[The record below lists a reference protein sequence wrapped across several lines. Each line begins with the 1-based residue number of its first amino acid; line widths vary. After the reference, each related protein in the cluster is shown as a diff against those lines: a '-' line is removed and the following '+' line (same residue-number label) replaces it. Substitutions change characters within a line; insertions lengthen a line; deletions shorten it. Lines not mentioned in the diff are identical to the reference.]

1 MTEHHHEHTHEHLH
15 EHEVNVTPSHLHI
28 YVKAWLITF
37 VIAGLE
43 LAGSIFSG
51 SFALLADITHVFTD
65 TIVGL
70 APVSVEVMKR
80 RTIIS
85 KERIEATGGIL
96 ISIFLIFVGYHIIS
110 EANERLMN
118 GSMEAVSGLLMF
130 MFSGLA
136 ALGNLYQH
144 RLLSRISP
152 MHRHAAHS
160 GFHFHILT
168 DLVKNLILPFLG
180 LWIYLG
186 GPQSIDA
193 YAGYA
198 IGWLIIMRA
207 LLLVLE
213 SIFGKHIVQHGL
225 DRFIHWIIR

>member
-1 MTEHHHEHTHEHLH
+1 MTEHHHTHAHDHEEH
-15 EHEVNVTPSHLHI
+15 VTASHLHI
-28 YVKAWLITF
+28 YVKAWLTTF

-43 LAGSIFSG
+43 LVGSVLSG

-70 APVSVEVMKR
+70 APVTVEIMKR
-80 RTIIS
+80 KTTIS
-85 KERIEATGGIL
+85 KAHVEAAGGIL
-96 ISIFLIFVGYHIIS
+96 VSAFLVFIGYHIIG
-110 EANERLMN
+110 EANERLTN
-118 GSMEAVSGLLMF
+118 GSVEAVSGLLMF

-144 RLLSRISP
+144 RLLSRVSP

-186 GPQSIDA
+186 GPLSIDA

-198 IGWLIIMRA
+198 IGWLIIIRA
-207 LLLVLE
+207 LLLIFE
-213 SIFGKHIVQHGL
+213 SIFGKHAAQHGL
-225 DRFIHWIIR
+225 DRFVHWIIR

>member
-1 MTEHHHEHTHEHLH
+1 MTEYHHEHTHDNE
-15 EHEVNVTPSHLHI
+15 ERVTASHLHI

-43 LAGSIFSG
+43 LVGAILSG

-70 APVSVEVMKR
+70 APVSVEVMKKK
-80 RTIIS
+80 TVIS
-85 KERIEATGGIL
+85 RERIEAAGGVL
-96 ISIFLIFVGYHIIS
+96 VSAFLIFIGYHIIG
-110 EANERLMN
+110 EANEHLA
-118 GSMEAVSGLLMF
+118 GGHEEVSGLLMF
-130 MFSGLA
+130 IFSGLA

-144 RLLSRISP
+144 RLLSRVSP

-168 DLVKNLILPFLG
+168 DLVKNMILPFIG
-180 LWIYLG
+180 LSIYFGG
-186 GPQSIDA
+186 GPEIDA

-198 IGWLIIMRA
+198 IGWLIILRA
-207 LLLVLE
+207 VLLILE
-213 SIFGKHIVQHGL
+213 SLFGKHVVQHGL
-225 DRFIHWIIR
+225 DRFVHWIIR

>member
-1 MTEHHHEHTHEHLH
+1 MTEYHHEHTHEH
-15 EHEVNVTPSHLHI
+15 EKQSTDSHLRI
-28 YVKAWLITF
+28 YVKAWLVTF

-70 APVSVEVMKR
+70 APVSVEVMKHR
-80 RTIIS
+80 AVIS
-85 KERIEATGGIL
+85 KERVEAAGGIL
-96 ISIFLIFVGYHIIS
+96 VSAFLLFIGYHIIG
-110 EANERLMN
+110 EADDRLAS
-118 GSMEAVSGLLMF
+118 GSTEAVSGLLMF
-130 MFSGLA
+130 VFSGLA
-136 ALGNLYQH
+136 AIGNLYQH

-168 DLVKNLILPFLG
+168 DLVKNMILPFLG
-180 LWIYLG
+180 LWIYFG
-186 GPQSIDA
+186 GSQAIDA

-198 IGWLIIMRA
+198 IGCLIIMRA

-213 SIFGKHIVQHGL
+213 SVFGKHAAQHSF

>member
-1 MTEHHHEHTHEHLH
+1 MTEHHHTHDHEEH
-15 EHEVNVTPSHLHI
+15 VTASHLHI
-28 YVKAWLITF
+28 YVKAWLTTF

-43 LAGSIFSG
+43 LVGSVLSG

-70 APVSVEVMKR
+70 APVTVEIMKR
-80 RTIIS
+80 KTTIS
-85 KERIEATGGIL
+85 KAHVEAAGGIL
-96 ISIFLIFVGYHIIS
+96 VSAFLVFIGYHIIG
-110 EANERLMN
+110 EANERLTN
-118 GSMEAVSGLLMF
+118 GNVEAVSGLLMF

-144 RLLSRISP
+144 RLLSRVSP

-186 GPQSIDA
+186 GSLSIDA

-198 IGWLIIMRA
+198 IGWLIIIRA
-207 LLLVLE
+207 LLLIFE
-213 SIFGKHIVQHGL
+213 SIFGKHAAQHGL
-225 DRFIHWIIR
+225 DRFVHWIIR

>member
-1 MTEHHHEHTHEHLH
+1 MTEHHHTHAHDHEEH
-15 EHEVNVTPSHLHI
+15 VTASHLHI
-28 YVKAWLITF
+28 YVKAWLTTF

-43 LAGSIFSG
+43 LVGSVLSG

-70 APVSVEVMKR
+70 APVTVEIMKR
-80 RTIIS
+80 KTTIS
-85 KERIEATGGIL
+85 KAHVEAAGGIL
-96 ISIFLIFVGYHIIS
+96 VSAFLVFIGYHIIG
-110 EANERLMN
+110 EANERLTN
-118 GSMEAVSGLLMF
+118 GNVEAVSGLLMF

-144 RLLSRISP
+144 RLLSRVSP

-186 GPQSIDA
+186 GPLSIDA

-198 IGWLIIMRA
+198 IGWLIIIRA
-207 LLLVLE
+207 LLLIFE
-213 SIFGKHIVQHGL
+213 SIFGKHAAQHGL
-225 DRFIHWIIR
+225 DRFVHWIIR

>member
-1 MTEHHHEHTHEHLH
+1 MTEYHHEHTHGHDEH
-15 EHEVNVTPSHLHI
+15 VVPSHLHI

-43 LAGSIFSG
+43 LTGSIFSG

-70 APVSVEVMKR
+70 APVSVEVLKR
-80 RTIIS
+80 KTTIS
-85 KERIEATGGIL
+85 RERVEAAGGIL
-96 ISIFLIFVGYHIIS
+96 VSAFLIFIGYHIIS
-110 EANERLMN
+110 EANERLAN
-118 GSMEAVSGLLMF
+118 GTTEAVSGLLMF
-130 MFSGLA
+130 LFSALA

-168 DLVKNLILPFLG
+168 DLVKNMILPFLG
-180 LWIYLG
+180 LWIYFG
-186 GPQSIDA
+186 GTRSIDT

-198 IGWLIIMRA
+198 IGWLIILRA
-207 LLLVLE
+207 LLLILE

-225 DRFIHWIIR
+225 DRFMHWIIR